1 MVFKAVERQS
11 PRGICTLQ
19 EYPITTKKD
28 GADIFQDGFQTKEE
42 LSGSGRISLPLPYY
56 DIAYILLPLP
66 YYDIAYILLPLPY
79 YDIAYILLPLP
90 YYEIAYI
97 LLPLPY
103 YDIAYI
109 LQWENNNGA
118 FFFLAGYVGERP
130 WRPIKSTKKGRKKK
144 AKS

>member
-79 YDIAYILLPLP
+79 YDIAYIL
-90 YYEIAYI
+90 
-97 LLPLPY
+97 
-103 YDIAYI
+103 
-109 LQWENNNGA
+109 QWENNNGA